1 MNADM
6 AEAYARYAIDF
17 VQAAMKE
24 AEYAALDAVSA
35 RAHADALK
43 S

>member
-6 AEAYARYAIDF
+6 AEAYALDAIDF
-17 VQAAMKE
+17 VQAAMDE
-24 AEYAALDAVSA
+24 AESAARDAISA
-35 RAHADALK
+35 RAIADTLK